1 MALQN
6 KDINKK
12 IKIMNETSLNIFN
25 NFIPNKISKFDYN
38 KLVWINKEVTL
49 ILKKRPQLIKKYCN
63 DPTDH
68 NKNLMVIT
76 ANECTR
82 LIIAAKEKSL
92 IRLNGKLEDPSTA
105 PKTC

>member
-25 NFIPNKISKFDYN
+25 DFTPNKMSKFDHN

-49 ILKKRPQLIKKYCN
+49 G
-63 DPTDH
+63 
-68 NKNLMVIT
+68 
-76 ANECTR
+76 ER
-82 LIIAAKEKSL
+82 LH
-92 IRLNGKLEDPSTA
+92 
-105 PKTC
+105 